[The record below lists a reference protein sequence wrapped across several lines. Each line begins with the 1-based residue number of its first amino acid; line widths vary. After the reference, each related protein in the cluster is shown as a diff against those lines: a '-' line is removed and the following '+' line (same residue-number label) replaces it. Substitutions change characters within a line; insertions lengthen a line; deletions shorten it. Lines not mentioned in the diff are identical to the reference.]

1 MGGECGK
8 LQIIWYL
15 QRLNSQFDHY
25 DDPKD
30 SLQLFSEEYKIDVMR
45 WPSQSPDL
53 NPIENTWDISDHDQC
68 LDNDYTCT
76 SMTKPEWYYANC

>member
-1 MGGECGK
+1 
-8 LQIIWYL
+8 
-15 QRLNSQFDHY
+15 
-25 DDPKD
+25 
-30 SLQLFSEEYKIDVMR
+30 MR

-53 NPIENTWDISDHDQC
+53 NPIENTWDISDQC